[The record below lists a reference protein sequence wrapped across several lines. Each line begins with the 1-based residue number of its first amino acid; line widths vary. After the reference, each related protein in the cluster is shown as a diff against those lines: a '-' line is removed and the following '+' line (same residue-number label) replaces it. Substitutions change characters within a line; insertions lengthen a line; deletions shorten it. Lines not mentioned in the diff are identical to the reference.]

1 MVFCNKH
8 VESAHEFACE
18 QCDYKATS
26 KTLLKTHTDRDHEFT
41 CEKCDYKSSTKI
53 QLKSHSDTAHKN
65 KRIACDYC
73 ERKFNKKETYEKHM
87 KQDHAGRQNYMNN
100 ENSQNLIQTTL
111 PFQRILRSHKKA
123 VSTLEPIN

>member
-1 MVFCNKH
+1 MNLH
-8 VESAHEFACE
+8 VRNV
-18 QCDYKATS
+18 
-26 KTLLKTHTDRDHEFT
+26 TDSNYEFT

-65 KRIACDYC
+65 KRIFCDYC
-73 ERKFNKKETYEKHM
+73 ERRFNKIETYEKHM
-87 KQDHAGRQNYMNN
+87 KQDHAGRQKYMNN
-100 ENSQNLIQTTL
+100 ENLIQTTL